1 MSGVREVNQPPRLTR
16 RGRLVVLV
24 ALLAIALTVLVVW
37 GPTVRAT
44 SDPGEPLP
52 VRTVVVQPGETLW
65 DIAAQ
70 VDPAG
75 NTGEMVHQIAKLNAL
90 PGTGE
95 LQIGQQI
102 AVPVR

>member
-1 MSGVREVNQPPRLTR
+1 MSGARLRNQPPRLTR
-16 RGRLVVLV
+16 RGQLVVFV
-24 ALLAIALTVLVVW
+24 ALMVMALTTLVVW

-52 VRTVVVQPGETLW
+52 VRTVVIQPGETLW
-65 DIAAQ
+65 DIASQ

-75 NTGEMVHQIAKLNAL
+75 DTGAMVHEIAELNAL
-90 PGTGE
+90 TSTGE

-102 AVPVR
+102 AVPLR